1 MKRRTF
7 SDEFKAKIVLE
18 VLRGEKELN
27 LIATENEIAPNQ
39 IRNWKAEFLKNAT
52 AAFDDKRT
60 DELKIELAEKERET
74 DSLYKSVS
82 EASMGTTKGNTPVGN
97 NYGVLY
103 PVSSDTDAYGPYK
116 RVLLTAMP
124 SHPYSNRPEI
134 MIHGGRSQTSLQPT
148 HGCIRVFNSDQLLIQ
163 NKLETLMLPA
173 NGHNSTGTVI
183 VSE

>member
-60 DELKIELAEKERET
+60 DELKIELAENERET
-74 DSLYKSVS
+74 DSLYKRSVS
-82 EASMGTTKGNTPVGN
+82 
-97 NYGVLY
+97 
-103 PVSSDTDAYGPYK
+103 
-116 RVLLTAMP
+116 
-124 SHPYSNRPEI
+124 
-134 MIHGGRSQTSLQPT
+134 
-148 HGCIRVFNSDQLLIQ
+148 
-163 NKLETLMLPA
+163 
-173 NGHNSTGTVI
+173 
-183 VSE
+183 